1 VCTGGSDN
9 KARTTRKF
17 IYIHHGRLGKCHGFE
32 VQASVS
38 AQSIAMNVAMTTSGW
53 SSIKLRMLAEK
64 IDVVVVLF
72 NMGLH
77 PDRNTQIFP
86 RVGEDVRLKKLILES
101 DSQPRREN

>member
-1 VCTGGSDN
+1 
-9 KARTTRKF
+9 
-17 IYIHHGRLGKCHGFE
+17 
-32 VQASVS
+32 
-38 AQSIAMNVAMTTSGW
+38 
-53 SSIKLRMLAEK
+53 MLAEK